1 MLELALTGNKRYWG
15 WISLLTLIV
24 AIGIIHFMWQLEVGL
39 AVTGLSRDVS
49 WGFYIAQLTFLVG
62 VAASAVMLVL
72 PYYLHNFKVFGKI
85 TIIGEFVA
93 VSSICMCFLFLF
105 LFVDLGQPM
114 RALNIF
120 LYPTPGSVLFWDS
133 CVLLGYLML
142 NAIIGWNVLEAERNG
157 TTPPRWVKPLIY
169 LSIPWAFAI
178 HTVTAFIYCGLP
190 GRGFWLTAILAPR
203 FLASAFASGPALLI
217 LICMALKKLT
227 GFDPGK
233 EAIRTL
239 SKIVTY
245 GLLANLF
252 FLLCEVFVV
261 FYSQRPSHMD
271 HFTYLYSGLNGK
283 GLLVPWMWSSVF
295 LMVLA
300 LLFLLVP
307 ATARETKTLAIACTM
322 VFAGTWIDKGVGLI
336 SGGFIP
342 SPLHQVTEYSPTAA
356 ELAISMGIYG
366 VGMLCLTALLTIAV
380 RVKKEARQPHCCK
393 SRRTPSKVRRQ
404 A

>member
-1 MLELALTGNKRYWG
+1 MLELALSGGKRYWC
-15 WISLLTLIV
+15 WIGLLTAIV
-24 AIGIIHFMWQLEVGL
+24 GIGIIHFMWQLKVGL

-72 PYYLHNFKVFGKI
+72 PYYLHDYKAFGKI

-93 VSSICMCFLFLF
+93 VSSICMCFLF

-133 CVLLGYLML
+133 IVLFGYLLL
-142 NAIIGWNVLEAERNG
+142 NAVIGWNVLEAERNN
-157 TTPPRWVKPLIY
+157 TSPPYWVKPIIY

-217 LICMALKKLT
+217 LICMTLKKLT
-227 GFDPGK
+227 GFDPGRK
-233 EAIRTL
+233 AIRTL
-239 SKIVTY
+239 ARIVTY

-261 FYSQRPSHMD
+261 FYAQLPSHMD
-271 HFTYLYSGLNGK
+271 HFIYLYSGLNGK
-283 GLLVPWMWSSVF
+283 GLLAPWMWSSVF
-295 LMVLA
+295 LMFSA
-300 LLFLLVP
+300 LILLLVP
-307 ATARETKTLAIACTM
+307 AAARHPRTLAAACAM

-356 ELAISMGIYG
+356 ELAISMGVYG
-366 VGMLCLTALLTIAV
+366 VGLLCLTALLTIAV
-380 RVKKEARQPHCCK
+380 KVKKE
-393 SRRTPSKVRRQ
+393 VR
-404 A
+404 

>member
-1 MLELALTGNKRYWG
+1 MLELALTGGKRYRY
-15 WISLLTLIV
+15 WIGLLILI
-24 AIGIIHFMWQLEVGL
+24 IGAGTIPYARQLKVGL
-39 AVTGLSRDVS
+39 AITGLSRDVS

-72 PYYLHNFKVFGKI
+72 PCYLHSYKVFGRI

-93 VSSICMCFLFLF
+93 VSSICTCLLF

-120 LYPTPGSVLFWDS
+120 LYPTPHSVLFWDS
-133 CVLLGYLML
+133 AVLLGYLLL
-142 NAIIGWNVLEAERNG
+142 NIIIGWNVLEAERNG
-157 TTPPRWVKPLIY
+157 VAPPKWVKLLIY

-217 LICMALKKLT
+217 LLCLVLKNLT
-227 GFDPGK
+227 PFDAGR
-233 EAIRTL
+233 EAVQAL

-252 FLLCEVFVV
+252 FLVCEVFVV
-261 FYSQRPSHMD
+261 FYAQIPEHMA
-271 HFTYLYSGLNGK
+271 HFIYLYQGLDDK
-283 GLLVPWMWSSVF
+283 EALVPWMWTSLF
-295 LMVLA
+295 LMGFA
-300 LLFLLVP
+300 LILLLVP
-307 ATARETKTLAIACTM
+307 AARKHTGTLASACFM

-342 SPLHQVTEYSPTAA
+342 SPLHQVNEYFPTLP
-356 ELAISMGIYG
+356 ELMISMGVYG
-366 VGMLCLTALLTIAV
+366 VGVFCLTVLLKIAV
-380 RVKKEARQPHCCK
+380 SVKANR
-393 SRRTPSKVRRQ
+393 
-404 A
+404 

>member
-1 MLELALTGNKRYWG
+1 MLELALTGGKRYWG
-15 WISLLTLIV
+15 WISLLTVIV
-24 AIGIIHFMWQLEVGL
+24 IIGIIHYMRQLEVGL

-72 PYYLHNFKVFGKI
+72 PYYLHNYKAFGKI

-105 LFVDLGQPM
+105 VDLGQPM

-120 LYPTPGSVLFWDS
+120 LYPTPRSVLFWDS
-133 CVLLGYLML
+133 FVLFGYLVL
-142 NAIIGWNVLEAERNG
+142 NAVIGWNVLEAERNG
-157 TTPPRWVKPLIY
+157 TTPPVWVKPLIY

-217 LICMALKKLT
+217 LICMTLKTLT
-227 GFDPGK
+227 GFDPGRK
-233 EAIRTL
+233 AFRAL

-261 FYSQRPSHMD
+261 FYSQLPSHMD
-271 HFTYLYSGLNGK
+271 HFSYLYYGLNGK
-283 GLLVPWMWSSVF
+283 GVLVPWMWTSVF
-295 LMVLA
+295 LMVFA
-300 LLFLLVP
+300 LLLLLVP
-307 ATARETKTLAIACTM
+307 ATARKATTLAIACAM

-342 SPLHQVTEYSPTAA
+342 SPVHQVTEYTPTPA

-366 VGMLCLTALLTIAV
+366 VGTLCITALLTIAV
-380 RVKKEARQPHCCK
+380 KVKKE
-393 SRRTPSKVRRQ
+393 SR
-404 A
+404 

>member
-1 MLELALTGNKRYWG
+1 MLELALTGTKRYWG
-15 WISLLTLIV
+15 WIGLLTLIV
-24 AIGIIHFMWQLEVGL
+24 SFGIIHFMWQLKLGL

-72 PYYLHNFKVFGKI
+72 PYYLHNYKAFGKI

-93 VSSICMCFLFLF
+93 VSSICMCMLF

-120 LYPTPGSVLFWDS
+120 LYPTPRSILFWDS
-133 CVLLGYLML
+133 IVLLGYLAL
-142 NAIIGWNVLEAERNG
+142 NAIIGWNVLEAERNA
-157 TTPPRWVKPLIY
+157 TTPPAWVKQLIY

-217 LICMALKKLT
+217 LICMALKKIT
-227 GFDPGK
+227 GFDAGR
-233 EAIRTL
+233 EAIQTL

-261 FYSQRPSHMD
+261 FYSRLPSHMD
-271 HFTYLYSGLNGK
+271 HFSYLYQGLDGK
-283 GLLVPWMWSSVF
+283 GALVPWMWSSVF
-295 LMVLA
+295 LMGFA
-300 LLFLLVP
+300 LLMLLVP
-307 ATARETKTLAIACTM
+307 VVSKNAKTLAIACAM
-322 VFAGTWIDKGVGLI
+322 VFFGTWIDKGVGLI

-342 SPLHQVTEYSPTAA
+342 SPLHQVTEYVPTLA
-356 ELAISMGIYG
+356 ELAISMGVYG
-366 VGMLCLTALLTIAV
+366 VGMLCLTVLLTIAV
-380 RVKKEARQPHCCK
+380 KVKTE
-393 SRRTPSKVRRQ
+393 SG
-404 A
+404 